1 MKPWVWRRNKVIE
14 DGVGPRHR
22 HAKETLCVGTAVRN
36 MMVRM
41 VWGPGQ
47 QTHAGMKRCVLDKEQ
62 EFHLLV

>member
-1 MKPWVWRRNKVIE
+1 MVWGPRRTNAGMKPWVWIRNKVIE

-36 MMVRM
+36 MKVRM

-47 QTHAGMKRCVLDKEQ
+47 QTQ
-62 EFHLLV
+62 E